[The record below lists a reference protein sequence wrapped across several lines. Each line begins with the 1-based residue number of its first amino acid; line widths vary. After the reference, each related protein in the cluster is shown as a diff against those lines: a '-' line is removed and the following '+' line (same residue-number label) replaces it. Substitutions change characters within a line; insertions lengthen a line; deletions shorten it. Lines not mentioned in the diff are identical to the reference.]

1 MTYDLNESLDI
12 DFAPAWIA
20 NEFDKLI
27 GVVVDK
33 SSRTTDDGTYPILTF
48 KITETPTPVRLKEGE
63 AKAGDVVAWHAMGTI
78 AMNAVLDVSI
88 GDTVAVKR
96 KADYAHKT
104 RKDRKDPSKP
114 LMMRDWK
121 VIVVPS
127 QRDSAR
133 TSASASDVADDGP
146 SADELI

>member
-12 DFAPAWIA
+12 DFAPAWIPG
-20 NEFDKLI
+20 EFDKLI

-33 SSRTTDDGTYPILTF
+33 SSRTNDDGTYPILTV
-48 KITETPTPVRLKEGE
+48 KITDTPTPVRMKEGT
-63 AKAGDVVAWHAMGTI
+63 AKVGDIVAWHVLGTI
-78 AMNAVLDVSI
+78 AQDRARDAQI
-88 GDTVAVKR
+88 GDTVAAKR
-96 KADYAHKT
+96 RADIPHKT
-104 RKDRKDPSKP
+104 RKDKKTGEP
-114 LMMRDWK
+114 LIMRDWK

-133 TSASASDVADDGP
+133 TSAPAADVVDDGP

>member
-33 SSRTTDDGTYPILTF
+33 SSRTTEYGEYPILTV
-48 KITETPTPVRLKEGE
+48 KITQTPTPVRLKDGE

-78 AMNAVLDVSI
+78 AMSRANEARI
-88 GDTVAVKR
+88 GDTIAVKR
-96 KADYAHKT
+96 RADYAHKT
-104 RKDRKDPSKP
+104 RKDKSGKP
-114 LMMRDWK
+114 TMMADWK
-121 VIVVPS
+121 VII
-127 QRDSAR
+127 DSAR
-133 TSASASDVADDGP
+133 TSAPAADVVDDGP